1 MPGLHGRP
9 RSKRYQVRVY
19 VGLGSNLGDRMENL
33 RRGVLAIS
41 KDVRIETLSSVYETE
56 PWGYEEQPKFLNA
69 VMVGRTGLSASRFL
83 EVLKKAEK
91 EVGRRA
97 SFQWGPRVFDADL
110 LFYGDEVIDTPNLT
124 VPHPRLHQR
133 AFVLAPLAEV
143 AADVVHPV
151 LGLSVSQLLGR
162 VEGREGVKKLEPPT
176 VWGVRLAGRG

>member
-1 MPGLHGRP
+1 MAEV
-9 RSKRYQVRVY
+9 KVY

-41 KDVRIETLSSVYETE
+41 KDVRIEAISSVYETE

-69 VMVGRTGLSASRFL
+69 VMVGRVALSAPRLL
-83 EVLKKAEK
+83 EELKKTEK

-110 LFYGDEVIDTPNLT
+110 LLYGDEVIDTPNLM
-124 VPHPRLHQR
+124 VPHPRLHER

-143 AADVVHPV
+143 APDLVHPV
-151 LGLSVSQLLGR
+151 LGLTVARLLERG
-162 VEGREGVKKLEPPT
+162 EGREGVKKLEPPM
-176 VWGVRLAGRG
+176 VWGVRLPGRS